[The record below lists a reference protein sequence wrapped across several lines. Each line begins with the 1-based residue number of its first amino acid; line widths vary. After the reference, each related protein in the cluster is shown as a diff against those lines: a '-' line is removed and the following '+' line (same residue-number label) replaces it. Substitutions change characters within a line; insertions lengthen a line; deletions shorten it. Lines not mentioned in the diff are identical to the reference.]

1 MHIHAPS
8 GILCSPPAGA
18 CAARLARPPGP
29 GPDDGE
35 HPGPQIDIWPAQAGC
50 FTAAQTMKRQA
61 PHDAQ
66 PVRGRYGQERDS
78 NLRPAPGLTDL
89 QLISTPS
96 AIALHIRLARC
107 DHGRSSSGGGEG
119 DDRGGTSQR
128 SVNAERST
136 NCSVLVTLPS
146 LPALAA
152 PALPFPDMRWAYRAR
167 PCARRP
173 AGPGGDVRG
182 SAPWRADRGSDSDY
196 NILTMAISSA
206 DPV

>member
-8 GILCSPPAGA
+8 GILSSPPAGA
-18 CAARLARPPGP
+18 CAARLARPPARRRAAASACRCGTPVLRCGPGTRPGP

-35 HPGPQIDIWPAQAGC
+35 HSGPQIDIWPAQAGC

-66 PVRGRYGQERDS
+66 PVRSRYGQERR

-152 PALPFPDMRWAYRAR
+152 PALPFPGYEVGI
-167 PCARRP
+167 PCA
-173 AGPGGDVRG
+173 A
-182 SAPWRADRGSDSDY
+182 
-196 NILTMAISSA
+196 MC
-206 DPV
+206 

>member
-1 MHIHAPS
+1 MLSSSWRLRSAISAATSSPS
-8 GILCSPPAGA
+8 SGSIRLPLQYRGADHEATAATRRTAGQ
-18 CAARLARPPGP
+18 RPP
-29 GPDDGE
+29 
-35 HPGPQIDIWPAQAGC
+35 C
-50 FTAAQTMKRQA
+50 
-61 PHDAQ
+61 
-66 PVRGRYGQERDS
+66 QERR

-107 DHGRSSSGGGEG
+107 DHGRSSSGGGKG

-152 PALPFPDMRWAYRAR
+152 PALPFPGYEVGI
-167 PCARRP
+167 PCA
-173 AGPGGDVRG
+173 A
-182 SAPWRADRGSDSDY
+182 
-196 NILTMAISSA
+196 MC
-206 DPV
+206 

>member
-18 CAARLARPPGP
+18 CAARLARPPARRRAAASACRCGTPVLRRGPGTRPGP

-35 HPGPQIDIWPAQAGC
+35 HPGPQIDIWPAQVGC

-66 PVRGRYGQERDS
+66 PVRGRCGQERR

-96 AIALHIRLARC
+96 ATALHIRLARC

-128 SVNAERST
+128 SVNAEKSA
-136 NCSVLVTLPS
+136 NCSV
-146 LPALAA
+146 
-152 PALPFPDMRWAYRAR
+152 W
-167 PCARRP
+167 
-173 AGPGGDVRG
+173 
-182 SAPWRADRGSDSDY
+182 
-196 NILTMAISSA
+196 
-206 DPV
+206 

>member
-1 MHIHAPS
+1 VSVLSRCIFVHPVEYGALLQLAPARVMSAATSSPSS
-8 GILCSPPAGA
+8 GSI
-18 CAARLARPPGP
+18 RLPLRYSGSSMRTGYRPGP

-50 FTAAQTMKRQA
+50 FTAAQTTKRQA
-61 PHDAQ
+61 SHDAQ
-66 PVRGRYGQERDS
+66 PVRSRYGQERR

-96 AIALHIRLARC
+96 AIALHVRLARC
-107 DHGRSSSGGGEG
+107 DHGRSSSSGGEG

-152 PALPFPDMRWAYRAR
+152 PALPFPGYEVGIR
-167 PCARRP
+167 CA
-173 AGPGGDVRG
+173 A
-182 SAPWRADRGSDSDY
+182 
-196 NILTMAISSA
+196 MC
-206 DPV
+206 